1 MVKKIQVTEMG
12 KILSENAHYALY
24 IAYPASLK
32 FEKISLQEFDL
43 LVEMG
48 LETSCYILP
57 FESEAVKFRDLVD
70 KRELAIYV
78 ITK

>member
-1 MVKKIQVTEMG
+1 MVKKIKVTEVE
-12 KILSENAHYALY
+12 KILSENANYALY

-32 FEKISLQEFDL
+32 FEKISLPEFDL
-43 LVEMG
+43 FGEIG

-57 FESEAVKFRDLVD
+57 FESEVVKFKDLID
-70 KRELAIYV
+70 KRELAIYA